1 MRSHFDCIPCLIRQM
16 VDTARLCTSD
26 DAVIEDAL
34 RQCLAGMARMD
45 LREPPPGLGWRL
57 YRLILDR
64 CGASDPLRD
73 MKERSNRFA
82 LSLYPEL
89 KARVDRAA
97 DPFAEAARLAVAGNI
112 IDFGAHSSFSE
123 ARVHQSIA
131 HAIEAPLD
139 PAELDALRRAAA
151 SARRILYLADNAGEI
166 VLDKLLIERLGPAKV
181 TVVVRG
187 GPIINDATL
196 DDARE
201 VGLTDMVEVMDNGAP
216 AAGTILDLCSP
227 DLRQRFAAADLVIAK
242 GQGNYE
248 TLSDAPRPVYFLLKA
263 KCPVVAHSLGVKTG
277 DIVLRRGG
285 GA

>member
-1 MRSHFDCIPCLIRQM
+1 MKTCFDCVPCLIRQM

-34 RQCLAGMARMD
+34 RQCLAEMARMD
-45 LREPPPGLGWRL
+45 LGQSPPALGWRL

-64 CGASDPLRD
+64 CGATDPLRD
-73 MKERSNRFA
+73 MKAQSNRFA

-89 KARVDRAA
+89 KASVNRAP
-97 DPFAEAARLAVAGNI
+97 DPFAQAARLAIAGNI

-123 ARVHQSIA
+123 ARVRQSIA
-131 HAIEAPLD
+131 HALEAPLD
-139 PAELDALRRAAA
+139 PVELDALRHAAA

-166 VLDKLLIERLGPAKV
+166 VLDKLLIERLGPEKV

-196 DDARE
+196 EDARAA
-201 VGLTDMVEVMDNGAP
+201 GLTGMVEVMDNGAP

-227 DLRQRFAAADLVIAK
+227 GLRQRFAAADLVIAK

-248 TLSDAPRPVYFLLKA
+248 TLSHALRPVYFLLKA
-263 KCPVVAHSLGVKTG
+263 KCPVVARSLRVKPG

-285 GA
+285 AA